1 VAQAPPERPSAFHT
15 DLFFL
20 AQSGG
25 DLVQPALSYALSEA
39 SFTDTTQV
47 REAIDAF
54 TRAHNQQATPFEWTK
69 SVVYQKIPKNTVSD
83 LCN

>member
-1 VAQAPPERPSAFHT
+1 VDIWFS
-15 DLFFL
+15 L
-20 AQSGG
+20 
-25 DLVQPALSYALSEA
+25 LSRYALSEA

-54 TRAHNQQATPFEWTK
+54 TRAHNQQAALFEWTK